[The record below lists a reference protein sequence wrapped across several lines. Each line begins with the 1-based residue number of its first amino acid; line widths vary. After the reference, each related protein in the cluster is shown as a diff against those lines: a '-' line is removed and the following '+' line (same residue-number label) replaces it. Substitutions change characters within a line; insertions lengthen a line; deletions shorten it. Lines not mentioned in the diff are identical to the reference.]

1 MPKNTMMTNYEK
13 NFCNSLKIYVEAN
26 KIKNGKTVR
35 GYITRL
41 AKDLGVSQGYLSN
54 IISGTRPGKERWRR
68 FVAEKL
74 GLDYNQMI
82 GLDKEASVQ
91 SIKKPENGSKLIVF
105 NGCNGCQIP
114 PERRERYAV
123 CQENL
128 KAIFESNRVDLIG
141 AIDSN
146 LTAFRASIED
156 RKAMEE
162 MAQRE
167 KSLEE
172 KIESLIKPNGTVPP

>member
-1 MPKNTMMTNYEK
+1 MNINRNGPSIEDTFAKNLAIWIENQTDKPVGFLT
-13 NFCNSLKIYVEAN
+13 S
-26 KIKNGKTVR
+26 
-35 GYITRL
+35 L
-41 AKDLGVSQGYLSN
+41 AKEFKVSLPQLSN
-54 IISGTRPGKERWRR
+54 ILSGRRKGYEGWRR
-68 FVAEKL
+68 FVASKIGVPYEK
-74 GLDYNQMI
+74 MI
-82 GLDKEASVQ
+82 GLYDIEESDRPV
-91 SIKKPENGSKLIVF
+91 KKPENGSKLIVF